1 MARLMN
7 RSFFVVI
14 AICLFI
20 HVSPIDAFSQSADF
34 PTELKWLTNSDGWNL
49 KHYFDV
55 SSQIPIERGE
65 LSSDMIDK
73 LSPCVRSSILKF
85 KENGTYTEVFP
96 VKDCPDQLITDESG
110 RWEYLKD
117 PSVRNG
123 IIAITL
129 FDSEI
134 QHYVRDM
141 YIISMNE
148 TTLMV
153 TLNPH
158 REWSQKILTYK
169 KVGSNTISKNDD
181 EPNNPTDN
189 PYQTMVPKEADLNLK
204 PFFTDQEITAA
215 NTALGADYLTDDE
228 KKVFLYTNL
237 ARMYPRKFIPLM
249 EKWVADMPEFIRVDF
264 PNNSYYKSLM
274 VDLKSTQP
282 MGKLM
287 PDKTQYELA
296 KCWAIESGKKGIIGH
311 DRITCED
318 GYNAENCSYGYYT
331 SHEIVFGWL
340 IDYDVPSLG
349 HRYNIL
355 EPGYK
360 LMGVSIGPHKGDYGI
375 VAVQDFSL

>member
-1 MARLMN
+1 MGRLIN
-7 RSFFVVI
+7 KSYFVVI
-14 AICLFI
+14 ATCLLI
-20 HVSPIDAFSQSADF
+20 HTPSFDAYCQGADF
-34 PTELKWLTNSDGWNL
+34 ATEMKWLTNSNGWNM

-65 LSSDMIDK
+65 LSSDMIGK

-85 KENGTYTEVFP
+85 NENGTYTEVFP

-110 RWEYLKD
+110 RWEYLKN
-117 PSVRNG
+117 PAVRNG
-123 IIAITL
+123 IISITL

-134 QHYVRDM
+134 DHYVRDM

-169 KVGSNTISKNDD
+169 KAGNNASVGSNNES
-181 EPNNPTDN
+181 NNPN
-189 PYQTMVPKEADLNLK
+189 QTMVPKEADLNLK
-204 PFFTDQEITAA
+204 PFFTDQEIAAA

-237 ARMYPRKFIPLM
+237 VRMYPRKFIPLI
-249 EKWVADMPEFIRVDF
+249 EKWVADMPAFIRTDF

-274 VDLKSTQP
+274 VDLKNAQSLE
-282 MGKLM
+282 KLM
-287 PDKTQYELA
+287 PDKTQYDLA
-296 KCWAIESGKKGIIGH
+296 KCWAIESGKKGIVGH
-311 DRITCED
+311 DRITCPE
-318 GYNAENCSYGYYT
+318 GFNGENCSYGYYT
-331 SHEIVFGWL
+331 SHEIVFTLL

-360 LMGVSIGPHKGDYGI
+360 LMGVSIEPHKGDYGI
-375 VAVQDFSL
+375 VAVQDFSF